1 MKSIRVRFYTSRWRM
16 ISRESRAGC
25 LCEGRQQEPP
35 AGARYGI
42 NAPALPY
49 SPQKPRYIRITDIT
63 EAGTYSKDNPA
74 SVEGAD
80 IDRYYLKENDIVAPP
95 KEVSTRLGS
104 ADK

>member
-1 MKSIRVRFYTSRWRM
+1 MVMKKTEIGMLPDDWNITPLLD
-16 ISRESRAGC
+16 C
-25 LCEGRQQEPP
+25 LCGKLS
-35 AGARYGI
+35 YGI